1 MANWQLDGNAASADD
16 FLGTT
21 NEQPLSLRTNGAERV
36 HVRADGNVG
45 VGHAD
50 PRTPLHVLGRISTGL
65 DHTSAGAI
73 SFFPPDG
80 FAWFHIDNGPAD
92 RPIGRLRISHGV
104 NPGSNE
110 LMSVVQNGNVGI
122 ANANPV
128 VKLHVT
134 GNRVRLESG
143 AKRVDL
149 RADGGSVDLQ
159 SETHDLY
166 LHSNGPSGRNR
177 VIINPFGGEG
187 NVGVGV
193 TNPAVKLHVV
203 GDRVRVE
210 GAGKKLDLRADGGA
224 VDVQSTTHDLYLH
237 SNGPSGRNR
246 VIINPFGGEGN
257 VGVGTTSPADK
268 LHVAGNV
275 RANDFIVTSDASL
288 KQDVRPMRDALSKVR
303 RLRGVEFGWKGDVDG
318 ADGVAPRR
326 GAGVIAQEVEAV
338 APELVEA
345 PPGDEA
351 YRGVNLS
358 GVVGMLI
365 EALKELAAE
374 NGALRRRVDALEG
387 GRGEPGEA
395 SPAASAG

>member
-1 MANWQLDGNAASADD
+1 V
-16 FLGTT
+16 
-21 NEQPLSLRTNGAERV
+21 RTNDVERV

-80 FAWFHIDNGPAD
+80 FAWFHIDNGPAG

-122 ANANPV
+122 ANANPA

-134 GNRVRLESG
+134 GNRVRLEGG

-177 VIINPFGGEG
+177 V
-187 NVGVGV
+187 
-193 TNPAVKLHVV
+193 L
-203 GDRVRVE
+203 
-210 GAGKKLDLRADGGA
+210 
-224 VDVQSTTHDLYLH
+224 
-237 SNGPSGRNR
+237 
-246 VIINPFGGEGN
+246 INPFGGEGN

-268 LHVAGNV
+268 LHVVGNV

-288 KQDVRPMRDALSKVR
+288 KENIRPMRDALARVR
-303 RLRGVEFGWKGDVDG
+303 RLRGVEFAWKQAGG
-318 ADGVAPRR
+318 ADGSASRN
-326 GAGVIAQEVEAV
+326 GAGVIAQEVETI
-338 APELVEA
+338 APELVESPA
-345 PPGDEA
+345 GADG

-374 NGALRRRVDALEG
+374 NGALRDRVEALEG
-387 GRGEPGEA
+387 RRGEPA
-395 SPAASAG
+395 PAVAGG